1 MSGVFQRR
9 SVRYMLSLSTAR
21 VLARCNG
28 FPVVAGDEHIGT
40 VATPVFSGTKLLP
53 DYLLVR
59 LAESIPGTYYNV
71 PTARVA
77 DADAEAEIVVLDIEA
92 GKLRQL
98 LDG

>member
-1 MSGVFQRR
+1 M
-9 SVRYMLSLSTAR
+9 MSLSTAR

-28 FPVVAGDEHIGT
+28 FTVIAGDELVGT

-59 LAESIPGTYYNV
+59 LTESIPGTYYNV
-71 PTARVA
+71 PTTRVA
-77 DADAEAEIVVLDIEA
+77 DADAEEEVVVLDIEVD
-92 GKLRQL
+92 KLRRL

>member
-1 MSGVFQRR
+1 
-9 SVRYMLSLSTAR
+9 MLSLSTAR

-28 FPVVAGDEHIGT
+28 FTVVAGDEHVGT

-53 DYLLVR
+53 DYLLIR
-59 LAESIPGTYYNV
+59 LADSIPGTYYNV

-77 DADAEAEIVVLDIEA
+77 DANEDEEIVVLDIEVD
-92 GKLRQL
+92 KLRRL